1 MIFLSELKGKPIWDA
16 GGEQIGVCLDLLIA
30 DLDRPLPEIKSL
42 AVKDNKGAVHHV
54 RAEQVGWL
62 RPSILLNVDAAELDP
77 YEPAAGELRL
87 GEQLLDRQIV
97 DAEGRRVVRV
107 NDIQIAR
114 VGDAFCVIGVDVGAA
129 GLLRRLGLES
139 ASKTLLSLFK
149 TSTPETIIPWEDVA
163 PLQMQAPLRLRI
175 SGEKIGK
182 LHPADIAS
190 IVSNLDRHTGQALIQ
205 SFDDETLADAME
217 EIPEDMQVAVLSQM
231 EPERAADILE
241 EMAPD
246 EAADLVADLPA
257 ETSGRILG
265 LMEDEDSEDVQQLL
279 AYHEDSAG
287 GVMTTEFA
295 TLREGLTVQEA
306 LEQLRHSEEAQEDE
320 HLFFIYVVDEQGV
333 LKGVISLR
341 DLVLAS
347 PEKPLAELMD
357 ADPITVEPQT
367 PQQEVAHLVA
377 KYDLLAVPVVDENR
391 LLLGIVTVD
400 DAVDAILPTA
410 WKKRLPRFF

>member
-163 PLQMQAPLRLRI
+163 PLQMQGPLRLRI
-175 SGEKIGK
+175 SGEKISK

-190 IVSNLDRHTGQALIQ
+190 IVRIWIAHTGQALINP
-205 SFDDETLADAME
+205 STTRRWPMPWRRFRKICRWPSSRRWSRSARPISWKRWRRTR
-217 EIPEDMQVAVLSQM
+217 P
-231 EPERAADILE
+231 PTWWPTCPPRRASD
-241 EMAPD
+241 P
-246 EAADLVADLPA
+246 AA
-257 ETSGRILG
+257 
-265 LMEDEDSEDVQQLL
+265 
-279 AYHEDSAG
+279 
-287 GVMTTEFA
+287 
-295 TLREGLTVQEA
+295 
-306 LEQLRHSEEAQEDE
+306 
-320 HLFFIYVVDEQGV
+320 
-333 LKGVISLR
+333 
-341 DLVLAS
+341 
-347 PEKPLAELMD
+347 
-357 ADPITVEPQT
+357 
-367 PQQEVAHLVA
+367 
-377 KYDLLAVPVVDENR
+377 
-391 LLLGIVTVD
+391 
-400 DAVDAILPTA
+400 
-410 WKKRLPRFF
+410 